1 MTCFNF
7 QPPQPSSAPAP
18 APASGPPAASGR
30 ASYRGGAKE
39 PRPGIASGSGDVP
52 ADALSKMSIGTKDA
66 GERRDRLFYSDPECK
81 PAWLSDKRGTAS
93 SHLLKAVLHSI
104 CFTHTPCMSFLVAQ
118 LGFAQLPHLLE
129 KNTLRLAVFLLCAV
143 AKISF
148 HLSPMC

>member
-1 MTCFNF
+1 MSGRGRARARGRARGASEDQARRPGEQPAPQQ

-18 APASGPPAASGR
+18 APAPAGGPPAASGR

-81 PAWLSDKRGTAS
+81 PAWLSDKRGNAS
-93 SHLLKAVLHSI
+93 SHLLSTICHSLLHSKD
-104 CFTHTPCMSFLVAQ
+104 FTHL
-118 LGFAQLPHLLE
+118 LHLL
-129 KNTLRLAVFLLCAV
+129 
-143 AKISF
+143 
-148 HLSPMC
+148 